1 MKKLILPM
9 AMLCMANALI
19 AQFVEV
25 SYEADYNAQA
35 YYQLENDA
43 TTTVYNIE
51 WDIAFSTIGFADAAI
66 FLNEATGASGTP
78 LELYAAPTNE
88 FSDVINPEELE
99 NPLYNDELS
108 WDYGAFNSTRL
119 EEDPFDLGWGA
130 YNPADH
136 TINATKV
143 YVLKLRDETY
153 KKLQIVSL
161 VSTTYTFKYAD
172 LDGSNEVTKT
182 INKADFP
189 DADFAYFSFDTEQ
202 TISSVPD
209 EWDLVFTRYVTPLD
223 DGEGNLLDYLVTG
236 TLSGVGVEVAQANAI
251 NPENV
256 SFDLYEDSLQ
266 TQLDIIGYD
275 WKAFDLSTFQWSL
288 PDDRAY
294 FVKTS
299 EGDIWKLVFIDFEG
313 SSTGNTVFQKTAL
326 GTVSSVDRPSVFE
339 DFNIFP
345 NPVADEA
352 TVTYSVKTAGPVK
365 ISIGDVFG
373 RKLWSASQ
381 SVPTGFNATTLPDL
395 NLPTGTYILSLEANG
410 DLISHKMIQR

>member
-9 AMLCMANALI
+9 AMLCMTNALF

-25 SYEADYNAQA
+25 SYEADYSAQT
-35 YYQLENDA
+35 YYQLEDDA

-78 LELYAAPTNE
+78 LELYTAPTNE
-88 FSDVINPEELE
+88 FSDDVNPEELE

-119 EEDPFDLGWGA
+119 EDNPFDLGWGE
-130 YNPADH
+130 YNPTDH

-143 YVLKLRDETY
+143 YVIKLRDESY

-172 LDGSNEVTKT
+172 LDGSNEVTQT

-209 EWDLVFTRYVTPLD
+209 EWDLVFTRYITPLD

-236 TLSGVGVEVAQANAI
+236 TLSGVGVEVAQADAI
-251 NPENV
+251 DPENV
-256 SFDLYEDSLQ
+256 SFDQYADSLKS
-266 TQLDIIGYD
+266 TLDIIGYD
-275 WKAFDLSTFQWSL
+275 WKAFDLTTFQWSL
-288 PDDRAY
+288 PTDRAY
-294 FVKTS
+294 FVKTAA
-299 EGDIWKLVFIDFEG
+299 GDLWKIVFIDFEG
-313 SSTGNTVFQKTAL
+313 SGTGNAVFQKTAL
-326 GTVSSVDRPSVFE
+326 GTVSNVDRPSAFQ
-339 DFNIFP
+339 DFNVFP
-345 NPVADEA
+345 NPVVNEA
-352 TVTYSVKTAGPVK
+352 TVTYTVKTAGRVN

-381 SVPTGFNATTLPDL
+381 TVAAGFNATTLPALD
-395 NLPTGTYILSLEANG
+395 LPTGTYILTLEANG
-410 DLISHKMIQR
+410 DVVSQRIIKQ